1 MERKLPEPGFW
12 RAVLLVLLAFGVQL
26 ALAVPLG
33 ILDVLCER
41 VLHRPSP
48 ELERQPL
55 IIGCINLVAIGVPIA
70 LGLHLNRLSFRRAFP
85 FGRVTVQQV
94 AGVALMVLGVGILL
108 SEVDNV
114 FRALL
119 PPPQWLL
126 KAFKDVFFSQ
136 DKLLS
141 RILLLVIV
149 APATEEL
156 LFRGIILRGLLSR
169 HPPATAL
176 ALTSLLF
183 GLLHAN
189 PWQFV
194 SAFALGIVIGWVY
207 LRAGSVG
214 LCVLAHALANGLSIV
229 ATLIPW
235 NIPGMTGTPDAT
247 VVEFQPWWLD
257 VSGLGVLLGG
267 VWVFRL
273 ATPCEEEALPPP
285 IPPVIKDYP

>member
-1 MERKLPEPGFW
+1 
-12 RAVLLVLLAFGVQL
+12 VLLAFGVQL

-85 FGRVTVQQV
+85 FGRVTVRQV
-94 AGVALMVLGVGILL
+94 VGVALMVLGASILL

-126 KAFKDVFFSQ
+126 KVFKELFFAQ

-141 RILLLVIV
+141 RILLLVII
-149 APATEEL
+149 APVTEEL

-169 HPPATAL
+169 HRPAL
-176 ALTSLLF
+176 ALVLTALLF

-189 PWQFV
+189 PWQFL
-194 SAFALGIVIGWVY
+194 SAFALGIVFGWFY

-214 LCVLAHALANGLSIV
+214 LCILAHAIANGLSMV
-229 ATLIPW
+229 ATFVPW

-257 VSGLGVLLGG
+257 LPGLGVLLAG
-267 VWVFRL
+267 VWVFCL
-273 ATPCEEEALPPP
+273 ATPPEQEALPPP